1 MTQKRPHSASSPM
14 ARDVAPSSQTAPVDS
29 PAPAN
34 GMNIRESKIEA
45 AKEFDEHPDKNAD
58 GHEETSQASSS
69 SLPIVQPSLMPQ
81 VFK

>member
-1 MTQKRPHSASSPM
+1 M

-45 AKEFDEHPDKNAD
+45 AKEGLGLGDLRSGRFLGGQGWA
-58 GHEETSQASSS
+58 A
-69 SLPIVQPSLMPQ
+69 
-81 VFK
+81 